1 MPAACCFVVF
11 VVLFFSCKTNTGVP
25 EGILPQDRMVG
36 VLAELYISEQKISSL
51 GIKRDSLK
59 QVFGLMK
66 DRIFERTGVS
76 DSVFKA
82 SMNYYLDRPQ
92 ALDNIYTVLIDSLNL
107 REQRVLSAGAKK

>member
-1 MPAACCFVVF
+1 MVF
-11 VVLFFSCKTNTGVP
+11 VLLGSCKTNDNVP

-66 DRIFERTGVS
+66 DSIFQRTGVS

-82 SMNYYLDRPQ
+82 SMNYYMDRPQ

-107 REQRVLSAGAKK
+107 REQRLLSAEAKK